1 MAKTRDNYQ
10 VTGRTVDEI
19 TRNLNFILQ
28 RFADRMDKIEGIR
41 GTASIESDLDMNL
54 NRIREVAAGDEDTD
68 AARAGDLL
76 LEPLRISSLD
86 VTGDVSVGGDIEV
99 MDADSH
105 TIHSM
110 E

>member
-10 VTGRTVDEI
+10 VQGRTVEEVA
-19 TRNLNFILQ
+19 RNLNFILQ
-28 RFADRMDKIEGIR
+28 RLADRMDKIEGIR

-54 NRIREVAAGDEDTD
+54 NRIREVAEGSEDTD
-68 AARAGDLL
+68 AARTGDLL
-76 LEPLRISSLD
+76 LEPLRISSLE
-86 VTGDVSVGGDIEV
+86 VTGDVEVGGDITV
-99 MDADSH
+99 LDSNST